1 VRVSLPDWAE
11 CLFQPSRYKAAYGG
25 RGSAKSHSFATAL
38 VIQSAQQPLRI
49 LCAREIQKSIKDS
62 VKRLI
67 DDKINECG
75 LGGNFE
81 STDTEIRGK
90 NGSLFLFAGLRTNP
104 DSIKSMEGLDR
115 VWVEE
120 ANRVSRRSLDLLIP
134 TLRKDG
140 SELWFSWNPELE
152 TDPVDA
158 MFRGGEAPP
167 DSIIRQV
174 NYTDNPW
181 FPEVLRAELEYD
193 RGRDPDKYAHVWL
206 GKYSRRSESR
216 VFRNWKV
223 EEFDTPA
230 DAVFRFGAD
239 WGFSVDPTVLVRCF
253 VDGRKLYV
261 DQEAWEVGCEIDETP
276 YLFAGD
282 EKPANW
288 PKLEPYL
295 NRNERPG
302 IEGASKWKIV
312 ADSARPETVSYM
324 QRRGFKIVPAI
335 KGPGSLEDG
344 VEFLKSYDI
353 IVHPRCVHVA
363 DELTFYS
370 YKTDPLTEEILPVL
384 DDKKNHTIDALRYA
398 LEALRRVRPT
408 EAPPKPKVRD
418 MWAPVQSAEHDWKV
432 A

>member
-1 VRVSLPDWAE
+1 MRVSLPDWAE
-11 CLFQPSRYKAAYGG
+11 CLFQPSRYKAAFGG

-75 LGGNFE
+75 LSGNFE
-81 STDTEIRGK
+81 STDTEIRGR

-134 TLRKDG
+134 TLRKEG

-152 TDPVDA
+152 TDPVDV
-158 MFRGGEAPP
+158 MFRGDQPPP
-167 DSIIRQV
+167 DALIVQV

-181 FPEVLRAELEYD
+181 FPDVLRAELEYD

-230 DAVFRFGAD
+230 DVIFRFGAD

-253 VDGRKLYV
+253 VDGRNLYV
-261 DQEAWEVGCEIDETP
+261 DQEAWEVGCEIDYTP
-276 YLFAGD
+276 ALFD
-282 EKPANW
+282 T
-288 PKLEPYL
+288 
-295 NRNERPG
+295 
-302 IEGASKWKIV
+302 IEGSRKWKIV

-324 QRRGFKIVPAI
+324 QRKGFKIVPAI

-353 IVHPRCVHVA
+353 IVHPRCIHVA

-398 LEALRRVRPT
+398 LEALRRVRPS
-408 EAPPKPKVRD
+408 EAPPKPKPRD
-418 MWAPVQSAEHDWKV
+418 IWAPTQSAEHDWKV